1 MPCTS
6 YFLICKY
13 THNMCL
19 YQAKDKIRRNAGWAV
34 SNDIMEAY
42 LPVTTELLMWCYK
55 NWFLEKHFLKY
66 EEGLKSPKSVELT
79 ARKPY
84 RLASKK
90 QKTPNNSQGVWK
102 SGSGL
107 LFLGDR
113 HVTGDD
119 QSHHSLSPVEDRS
132 KGSMQTWW
140 DQAYRQMG
148 CACISFFLAP
158 QAGRCLRHLS
168 SLIKPWVN
176 SDFRVLHAE
185 HADCHFLTSEGTDSF
200 RSVSSTSFV

>member
-1 MPCTS
+1 MHSFKKKNTVKIFTFQAEMPYTS

-66 EEGLKSPKSVELT
+66 KEGLKSPKSVELT

-113 HVTGDD
+113 HVIGDD
-119 QSHHSLSPVEDRS
+119 QSHYPLSPVEDRS
-132 KGSMQTWW
+132 KGSMQT
-140 DQAYRQMG
+140 
-148 CACISFFLAP
+148 
-158 QAGRCLRHLS
+158 
-168 SLIKPWVN
+168 
-176 SDFRVLHAE
+176 
-185 HADCHFLTSEGTDSF
+185 
-200 RSVSSTSFV
+200 